1 MRHLKKFNE
10 SSDNKLELLR
20 DVFEN
25 LEDEFDVDVEYTHSG
40 VSIYNSNAKSVSVSI
55 KLRDYITP
63 DILDRIVELTN
74 MSLGYCG
81 LNFNKWEIYSGG
93 NISTLII
100 HSGNI
105 AIRSREYSIGR
116 KGNIQNIESIKNIF
130 ECTNICGVNSN
141 TLKSIYNLRKKYQTS
156 LYFLNLSSLE
166 KCLCRFWVLSGTG

>member
-25 LEDEFDVDVEYTHSG
+25 LEDEFDVDVEC
-40 VSIYNSNAKSVSVSI
+40 NSSNERGEIISVSI

-63 DILDRIVELTN
+63 DILDRLIELTN
-74 MSLGYCG
+74 MSMGYCG
-81 LNFNKWEIYSGG
+81 LNFNKWEIYSNGG
-93 NISTLII
+93 SGILLT

-105 AIRSREYSIGR
+105 VIRFREYSIGR

-130 ECTNICGVNSN
+130 GCTDITVRYKYTNIYIRF
-141 TLKSIYNLRKKYQTS
+141 T
-156 LYFLNLSSLE
+156 E
-166 KCLCRFWVLSGTG
+166 KVSD

>member
-63 DILDRIVELTN
+63 VNTFWE
-74 MSLGYCG
+74 MSDQQ
-81 LNFNKWEIYSGG
+81 
-93 NISTLII
+93 
-100 HSGNI
+100 
-105 AIRSREYSIGR
+105 RSLWT
-116 KGNIQNIESIKNIF
+116 Q
-130 ECTNICGVNSN
+130 
-141 TLKSIYNLRKKYQTS
+141 
-156 LYFLNLSSLE
+156 
-166 KCLCRFWVLSGTG
+166 